1 MKDVDS
7 FRVFFFNGEYKIC
20 WVESVIKKKKYLIGK
35 FFKFYYYLNFFG
47 FIIFLWLNDKS
58 KSEMGILFID
68 VNKEVS
74 KYNN

>member
-1 MKDVDS
+1 MLL
-7 FRVFFFNGEYKIC
+7 
-20 WVESVIKKKKYLIGK
+20 KKKYLIGK

-68 VNKEVS
+68 VNIEMS